1 MALKDINGNV
11 ITNLTSGE
19 IRTALV
25 NAVAD
30 GAINIGSTIGATLST
45 SFGDSYAQTAY
56 SNMLEEYKKAP
67 NSTIPFFIS
76 TDQHG
81 RGLQQH
87 RWVNNIDTDGV
98 NMANINLG
106 DTVMDSFSPVD
117 MKNFYG
123 EIWQVKNYIGVP
135 GNHEFKSSTYTISDF
150 DISRAFCTTNYLRTL
165 NPSTTNC
172 YTVIDGLH
180 NVKYVIID
188 EYATNENKT
197 SYTAGLTA
205 KTAEWLIHELSAD
218 DGFDIVILKH
228 WGLAAS
234 VETQYRD
241 RNGTVLSL
249 LLGDLAP
256 ELSAMLAARKN
267 KISGTFTDVAGGSHS
282 FDFTNCKTNLL
293 CCLHGHTHN
302 ELYGYLNGLLC
313 YCADWYGNNHSCV
326 FGLIDRVNNKLKI
339 FKFDSTQVYDMLE
352 IDM

>member
-11 ITNLTSGE
+11 IMNLTSGE
-19 IRTALV
+19 IRAALV

-30 GAINIGSTIGATLST
+30 GTINIGSTIGATLST

-56 SNMLEEYKKAP
+56 ANLLEEYKKAP
-67 NSTIPFFIS
+67 NSSIPFFIS

-117 MKNFYG
+117 MKKFYG
-123 EIWQVKNYIGVP
+123 EIWQVKNFIGVA

-165 NPSTTNC
+165 NPSPTNC
-172 YTVIDGLH
+172 YSVIDGLH

-188 EYATNENKT
+188 EYVTNDNKT
-197 SYTAGLTA
+197 GYTAGLTA
-205 KTAEWLIHELSAD
+205 KTAEWIIDELSAD

-228 WGLAAS
+228 WGLVPS
-234 VETQYRD
+234 EGTEYRD
-241 RNGTVLSL
+241 RNGAL
-249 LLGDLAP
+249 LAETMVGLAP

-282 FDFTNCKTNLL
+282 YDFTNCKTNLL
-293 CCLHGHTHN
+293 CCLHGHMHR
-302 ELYGYLNGLLC
+302 EIYGYLNGLLC
-313 YCADWYGNNHSCV
+313 YCVDWYGNNRSCV

-339 FKFDSTQVYDMLE
+339 FKFDSTQVYDILE
-352 IDM
+352 LDI